1 MAAFVFLDDYPQP
14 CFFLSFKCWTSKDT
28 DFSSLHVGQ
37 VIFKQYQ
44 TGSVESKK
52 SPTGPTERT
61 PKPEYLIGV
70 ATYYRGPLVRSPS
83 IFDGLKH
90 LGTSQK
96 VFWIEPLLQKIIR
109 FLKGLDE
116 YLLVILRGFLVKCR
130 SIFVSPPCHCT
141 GAQRYLQGEDWEGGD
156 VFSFGGGEYLGRM
169 WRCVISL

>member
-96 VFWIEPLLQKIIR
+96 VF
-109 FLKGLDE
+109 
-116 YLLVILRGFLVKCR
+116 
-130 SIFVSPPCHCT
+130 
-141 GAQRYLQGEDWEGGD
+141 
-156 VFSFGGGEYLGRM
+156 
-169 WRCVISL
+169 